1 MEIHN
6 KIWQKKHESPKWFT
20 EEIVYFDKNKNKWIT
35 EAWKYTKNES
45 GDIEEVILKE
55 EQQYPR
61 GSKLIIERKFPWL
74 HNRKNWNIKY
84 QPEKY

>member
-6 KIWQKKHESPKWFT
+6 KIWQKKHESPKWF
-20 EEIVYFDKNKNKWIT
+20 T